1 MRVVVG
7 RGGRRSGPSQR
18 LLASRCRAAAAAR
31 GAAVAR
37 ASCRRARARARRWSG
52 GRRTARRPTAARRR
66 RRSRRRR
73 RRRRRGGGGGEAGGG
88 GSSSAAAAD
97 DAEPALAPRGA
108 KYRLEDV
115 REAFKLSLAQFAQ
128 LLSTVQPVSQK
139 LVQSWEAG
147 LARVPMRI
155 LKRTEELSEQL
166 AAEAAKAQPPP
177 MEVVDLKAEYPY
189 QEPMI
194 GPDYQA
200 SVPRSCSAARNR
212 REDEKVWCPKSAAK
226 ESVKVDAY
234 LARVREAL
242 RGADGLQPSAACVE
256 ESALQVL
263 HTLKYD
269 AKAALAALELCV
281 AWRAA
286 DAKKVLSLPTAAAVN
301 AMLWLHRLD
310 GEARKARWGAGEKE
324 AMDAALLEHGKD
336 PVVVAD
342 NAFREKP
349 RGEVVRMYFEC
360 DAWRRYQ
367 AAQAANAPPEPDPP
381 EKKSKKQKT

>member
-7 RGGRRSGPSQR
+7 RGGRRSGSVAAPRVALSGGAGAPGAAWLEHPSPGAGAGAPLER
-18 LLASRCRAAAAAR
+18 RTSDGAPTDGGAAAAALAAAPGGG
-31 GAAVAR
+31 GAGV
-37 ASCRRARARARRWSG
+37 
-52 GRRTARRPTAARRR
+52 AARRR
-66 RRSRRRR
+66 GRRRR
-73 RRRRRGGGGGEAGGG
+73 QQR
-88 GSSSAAAAD
+88 AAAAD

-256 ESALQVL
+256 ESALQCSIPSSRCEGRAGGIEPAAARGRREEGAVAADGGGGER
-263 HTLKYD
+263 D
-269 AKAALAALELCV
+269 AWLTASTARRGRRGGAPARRRRWTRRCWSTARTPSSSPTTPSGKS
-281 AWRAA
+281 RAA
-286 DAKKVLSLPTAAAVN
+286 RWCACTSSATRGGGTRRRRPPTRRPSPTRPRRRARSR
-301 AMLWLHRLD
+301 RL
-310 GEARKARWGAGEKE
+310 
-324 AMDAALLEHGKD
+324 
-336 PVVVAD
+336 
-342 NAFREKP
+342 REVP
-349 RGEVVRMYFEC
+349 
-360 DAWRRYQ
+360 
-367 AAQAANAPPEPDPP
+367 
-381 EKKSKKQKT
+381 